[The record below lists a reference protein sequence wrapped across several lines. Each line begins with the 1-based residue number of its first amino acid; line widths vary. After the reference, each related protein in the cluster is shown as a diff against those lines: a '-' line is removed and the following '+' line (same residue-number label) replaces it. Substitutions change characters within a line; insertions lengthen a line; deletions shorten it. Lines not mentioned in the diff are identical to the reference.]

1 MDHLKARPGQ
11 DKFSWLGSLNFL
23 FMRLESFAVRF
34 MAVLGLLAMMA
45 DNINL
50 VGAAVIPFFPVGAIV
65 YFT

>member
-1 MDHLKARPGQ
+1 MDYLKARPG
-11 DKFSWLGSLNFL
+11 KISWLGFLHFL
-23 FMRLESFAVRF
+23 FMRLEGFAVRF

-50 VGAAVIPFFPVGAIV
+50 VGAAVIPFFPVGAVV